1 MVIEIS
7 YFYQKPI
14 PMKPNILAD
23 YRERRST
30 LPSLLEDSFN
40 VTLAQLPVGD
50 YVLPHIVIERKR
62 LDDFAQSIIT

>member
-1 MVIEIS
+1 
-7 YFYQKPI
+7 
-14 PMKPNILAD
+14 MKPNILAD